1 MIEHCI
7 PIDIYRD
14 QLWLVLPVDHKS
26 ALSWLHR
33 KGCDKPKHVHELKSA
48 DGLSVR
54 TKSIGSVIFLTRWE
68 STPEMHGILAHEA
81 LHAAR
86 DILNDR
92 GVREKRTHEEATTYL
107 QQFLIERAL
116 MKLTPTKQT
125 KTKQTK

>member
-7 PIDIYRD
+7 PVDIYRD

-26 ALSWLHR
+26 ALAWLHR
-33 KGCDKPKHVHELKSA
+33 KGCDKPKHVYELKSG

-92 GVREKRTHEEATTYL
+92 GVREKRKHEEATTYL

-116 MKLTPTKQT
+116 MKLTPSKQT
-125 KTKQTK
+125 KPKKQK